1 MHKLNR
7 MSTNQATNQYAMTVG
22 LYLGAAYTLVIFA
35 GHLFGVTHYPGDSLA
50 YFNMMIFIVAGN
62 FAGRRYQIKVSGEPL
77 SYWQAFGL
85 LVKFGFFSS
94 VVFGFFAFF
103 YYQYIQPPAVDNY
116 ISIMAENL
124 KQVSQMTDEQRDAMV
139 QLYKSSLSPGGMAF
153 LTWFSQVLASI
164 LFSFVSALLIKTPQK
179 TSY

>member
-1 MHKLNR
+1 
-7 MSTNQATNQYAMTVG
+7 
-22 LYLGAAYTLVIFA
+22 
-35 GHLFGVTHYPGDSLA
+35 
-50 YFNMMIFIVAGN
+50 
-62 FAGRRYQIKVSGEPL
+62 
-77 SYWQAFGL
+77 
-85 LVKFGFFSS
+85 
-94 VVFGFFAFF
+94 
-103 YYQYIQPPAVDNY
+103 
-116 ISIMAENL
+116 MAENL